1 MPPIP
6 DIVLMLM
13 FTGDDD
19 DDDGSLLRRVQHRK
33 LLLKD
38 DHRKGQYKL
47 STVQARKCGNLMKII
62 SVGITV
68 GIAVDFAKFEG
79 RYYRM

>member
-6 DIVLMLM
+6 DIILMLM

-33 LLLKD
+33 LLSTN
-38 DHRKGQYKL
+38 DHRKGYNTNSLQYKP
-47 STVQARKCGNLMKII
+47 GN
-62 SVGITV
+62 GET
-68 GIAVDFAKFEG
+68 
-79 RYYRM
+79 Y